1 MTPQEKAKQLV
12 DDYYNILPLDKYV
25 ITKDYFLSWEYN
37 AWKEAKKCA
46 IRAVDEIMKEC
57 WDHREIDLQAG
68 YDYWNEVKHEIEKL

>member
-1 MTPQEKAKQLV
+1 MTPEEKSKQLV

-46 IRAVDEIMKEC
+46 IRAVDEILKEIE
-57 WDHREIDLQAG
+57 DIDDGQTFIP
-68 YDYWNEVKHEIEKL
+68 YEYWNEVKNEIEKL